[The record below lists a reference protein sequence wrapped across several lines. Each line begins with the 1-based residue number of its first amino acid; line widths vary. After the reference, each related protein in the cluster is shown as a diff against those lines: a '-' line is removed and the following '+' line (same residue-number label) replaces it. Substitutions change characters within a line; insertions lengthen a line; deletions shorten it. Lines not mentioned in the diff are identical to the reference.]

1 MAKELVSIIS
11 VHFNQIALTE
21 AFIESV
27 LSQSYSD
34 FELII
39 IDNGSVH
46 EPVSPLV
53 EKYPSVCFIIS
64 EENLGFAGG
73 NNLGIEKAKGAFLFF
88 LNNDTEIQ
96 DDTIE
101 ILVEHFNNNPLCG
114 MLSPKIKYYDSN
126 TLQYAGSGEINLYTG
141 RNSRIGYKEEDS
153 GQYDRVYRT
162 EIIHGAAMMVSRG
175 LIGIIGMMPAEFFL
189 YYEEI
194 DWCQRAKEAG
204 FEIWFNGHSTVY
216 HKESMSIGKNSPL
229 KTYYMSRNRLLFMRR
244 HTHGFKKL
252 SWIVFFI
259 LFSIPKS
266 ILIFTLKKDWNNLKG
281 FLKGVKWNLFNKC
294 SLTLNLK

>member
-1 MAKELVSIIS
+1 MMENPTVSIIS

-39 IDNGSVH
+39 IDNGSVN
-46 EPVSPLV
+46 EPLSPLV
-53 EKYPSVCFIIS
+53 GKYPSVSFIIS
-64 EENLGFAGG
+64 KENLGFAGG
-73 NNLGIEKAKGAFLFF
+73 NNLGIEKAKGEFLFF

-96 DDTIE
+96 DDTIG
-101 ILVEHFNNNPLCG
+101 ILVEHFHKNPLCG
-114 MLSPKIKYYDSN
+114 MLSPKIKYHDTN
-126 TLQYAGSGEINLYTG
+126 TLQYAGSGKINLYTG
-141 RNSRIGYKEEDS
+141 RNSRVGYKEEDS

-162 EIIHGAAMMVSRG
+162 EIIHGAAMMVSRP
-175 LIGIIGMMPAEFFL
+175 LINAIGMMPAEFFL

-194 DWCQRAKEAG
+194 DWCQQAKEAG
-204 FEIWFNGHSTVY
+204 FEIWFNGYSTVF

-244 HTHGFKKL
+244 HTHGFKKI
-252 SWIVFFI
+252 SWILFFVV
-259 LFSIPKS
+259 FSIPKS
-266 ILIFTLKKDWNNLKG
+266 LLTFTLSKDWQNLKG
-281 FLKGVKWNLFNKC
+281 FLKGIKWNLFNKY
-294 SLTLNLK
+294 SMT